1 MGISDSPSLSQ
12 IQDEFGGS
20 HPIALS
26 EYYGVSFTDGTSAP
40 SSGTIEFSNFRNKSK
55 NFPPTTTGG
64 TVILPSQYEFRT
76 FDDYDLGQ
84 DFVDDVDT
92 DANLSYS
99 HVGGTLPPGLSISG
113 QNLTGTLTTG
123 GTYNF
128 TIRATD
134 SGGQYA
140 NQEYSLYVDPNYP
153 PTSSGGTEITP
164 DVQVGDSFS
173 YDVSANFSDV
183 ETTNLTYSVE
193 SGSTLPPGTSLSG
206 SVISGTI
213 GNTYEY
219 QYVYFTIRGTDAGG
233 KYALQDYRTFIYPQS
248 GEVVYTTPG
257 TYTWTATVT
266 GVSVMCVGGGGNGN
280 KGGGGGGGGYS
291 WENLVYINK
300 GQSYTIVVGGAGSD
314 SYAFGVTAKGGG
326 HATTSTNGAG
336 GAYVRRSGSIYAGGS
351 PGGDGGYGALGG
363 GGGGGAQ
370 GLNVPNNTYGTGGRL
385 GASGGGAN
393 SSYGGGGG
401 GGGGSGTTG
410 GGGGGGVG
418 LNNRISNSGNG
429 GSWSGSQGGGGGN
442 GGTSGT
448 AGSTYQGGAG
458 GDYGGGGGSGGP
470 NSAASHGAGGNGGVR
485 IVWPTK
491 VNTY

>member
-12 IQDEFGGS
+12 IQAEFGGS
-20 HPIALS
+20 PPIALS
-26 EYYGVSFTDGTSAP
+26 EYYGVSFNDGTIAP
-40 SSGTIEFSNFRNKSK
+40 TSGSIIKFSNFRNKSK
-55 NFPPTTTGG
+55 
-64 TVILPSQYEFRT
+64 
-76 FDDYDLGQ
+76 
-84 DFVDDVDT
+84 
-92 DANLSYS
+92 
-99 HVGGTLPPGLSISG
+99 
-113 QNLTGTLTTG
+113 
-123 GTYNF
+123 
-128 TIRATD
+128 
-134 SGGQYA
+134 
-140 NQEYSLYVDPNYP
+140 NYP
-153 PTSSGGTEITP
+153 PTSSGGTERTP

-300 GQSYTIVVGGAGSD
+300 GQNYTIVVGGAGSD
-314 SYAFGVTAKGGG
+314 SSAFGVTAKGGG
-326 HATTSTNGAG
+326 HATTGTNGAG

-370 GLNVPNNTYGTGGRL
+370 GLNDPNNTYTYGTGGRL